1 MSPRLL
7 RSLQL
12 MVNRESKKTRVGYG
26 FPHEGPQNLGGEIER
41 EAPPAPPSIQPEL
54 PSALRSPVPA
64 AAPPAAQP
72 EPPGQGV
79 TVKGA
84 PPIEVEYIR
93 ETDASVSPSAA
104 VVLEIWTRNRIYHV
118 DANLTC
124 VAVVTRG
131 TGAPE
136 EHHTLKGTRLTGGQ
150 RRSRSTMAIEIVV
163 PFPVPGTEAVFK
175 HAGKRGAQYGQTS
188 TVERVILRVRKIVV
202 GATGAEPA
210 WDEIT
215 GRFQIR

>member
-1 MSPRLL
+1 MP
-7 RSLQL
+7 
-12 MVNRESKKTRVGYG
+12 
-26 FPHEGPQNLGGEIER
+26 
-41 EAPPAPPSIQPEL
+41 
-54 PSALRSPVPA
+54 PA
-64 AAPPAAQP
+64 AAPSAKVESAPQQ
-72 EPPGQGV
+72 GQ
-79 TVKGA
+79 TVSNRT

-93 ETDASVSPSAA
+93 ETDTTVSPTAA

-124 VAVVTRG
+124 VAVINRS
-131 TGAPE
+131 TGARE

-150 RRSRSTMAIEIVV
+150 RRSRSTLEIVV

-175 HAGKRGAQYGQTS
+175 HAGKRSAQYGQTS
-188 TVERVILRVRKIVV
+188 TVERVILRVRKLVV

>member
-1 MSPRLL
+1 M
-7 RSLQL
+7 
-12 MVNRESKKTRVGYG
+12 GYAV
-26 FPHEGPQNLGGEIER
+26 PHEALDSPAGAIAS
-41 EAPPAPPSIQPEL
+41 EAPPKPPIATPALGHNAPAWPPS
-54 PSALRSPVPA
+54 APA
-64 AAPPAAQP
+64 ADSSPPSVQP
-72 EPPGQGV
+72 VQGN
-79 TVKGA
+79 TVSNRA

-93 ETDASVSPSAA
+93 ETDASVSPTAA
-104 VVLEIWTRNRIYHV
+104 VVLEVWTRNRIYHV

-124 VAVVTRG
+124 VAVINRS

-202 GATGAEPA
+202 GSTGAEPA

>member
-1 MSPRLL
+1 MMTPDEPMLMPSVAPAVEAMPASPG
-7 RSLQL
+7 QAT
-12 MVNRESKKTRVGYG
+12 VSKK
-26 FPHEGPQNLGGEIER
+26 
-41 EAPPAPPSIQPEL
+41 
-54 PSALRSPVPA
+54 
-64 AAPPAAQP
+64 
-72 EPPGQGV
+72 
-79 TVKGA
+79 A
-84 PPIEVEYIR
+84 PPIEIEYIR
-93 ETDASVSPSAA
+93 ESDPSISPSAA

-118 DANLTC
+118 DANLQC
-124 VAVVTRG
+124 VAVVNRS

-175 HAGKRGAQYGQTS
+175 HTAKRGAQYGQTS

-202 GATGAEPA
+202 GTAGAEPA

-215 GRFQIR
+215 GRFQLR

>member
-1 MSPRLL
+1 MLFEMS
-7 RSLQL
+7 
-12 MVNRESKKTRVGYG
+12 NRESRKTQMGYAV
-26 FPHEGPQNLGGEIER
+26 PHEAFKQAAEGIAY
-41 EAPPAPPSIQPEL
+41 EAPPAPTV
-54 PSALRSPVPA
+54 PSAPPASRPSAPMTPASGA
-64 AAPPAAQP
+64 AAPGDAAANG
-72 EPPGQGV
+72 PGS
-79 TVKGA
+79 TVANRA

-93 ETDASVSPSAA
+93 ETDTSVSPTAA

-118 DANLTC
+118 DANLAC
-124 VAVVTRG
+124 VSVINRS

-202 GATGAEPA
+202 GSTGAEPA

>member
-1 MSPRLL
+1 MS
-7 RSLQL
+7 
-12 MVNRESKKTRVGYG
+12 NRESKKTRVGYG
-26 FPHEGPQNLGGEIER
+26 LPHEGLQNVADGIAA
-41 EAPPAPPSIQPEL
+41 EAPPVPARVDGPL
-54 PSALRSPVPA
+54 PSALQSPALGVPV
-64 AAPPAAQP
+64 AAPRAEA
-72 EPPGQGV
+72 PGQGV
-79 TVKGA
+79 TAKGA

-93 ETDASVSPSAA
+93 ETDTTVSPTAA

-118 DANLTC
+118 DANLAC
-124 VAVVTRG
+124 VSVVNRS

-175 HAGKRGAQYGQTS
+175 HPGKRGAQYGQTS

>member
-1 MSPRLL
+1 MPDSAASAPVA
-7 RSLQL
+7 SQQGQT
-12 MVNRESKKTRVGYG
+12 VSNR
-26 FPHEGPQNLGGEIER
+26 
-41 EAPPAPPSIQPEL
+41 
-54 PSALRSPVPA
+54 
-64 AAPPAAQP
+64 
-72 EPPGQGV
+72 
-79 TVKGA
+79 A

-93 ETDASVSPSAA
+93 ETDASVSPTAA

-124 VAVVTRG
+124 VAVINRS

-150 RRSRSTMAIEIVV
+150 RRSRSTLAIEIVV

-188 TVERVILRVRKIVV
+188 TVERVILRVRKLVV
-202 GATGAEPA
+202 GSTGAEPA

>member
-1 MSPRLL
+1 MS
-7 RSLQL
+7 
-12 MVNRESKKTRVGYG
+12 NRESRKTRMGYAV
-26 FPHEGPQNLGGEIER
+26 PHEAFDAPSNGIAS
-41 EAPPAPPSIQPEL
+41 EAPAVPSAPAP
-54 PSALRSPVPA
+54 AAPVAPAVGAWPAPLMPA
-64 AAPPAAQP
+64 APTPSVKVESAPHQ
-72 EPPGQGV
+72 GQ
-79 TVKGA
+79 TVSNRA

-93 ETDASVSPSAA
+93 ETDTSVSPTAA

-124 VAVVTRG
+124 VAVINRS

-150 RRSRSTMAIEIVV
+150 RRSRSTLAIEIVV

-188 TVERVILRVRKIVV
+188 TVERVILRVRKLVV